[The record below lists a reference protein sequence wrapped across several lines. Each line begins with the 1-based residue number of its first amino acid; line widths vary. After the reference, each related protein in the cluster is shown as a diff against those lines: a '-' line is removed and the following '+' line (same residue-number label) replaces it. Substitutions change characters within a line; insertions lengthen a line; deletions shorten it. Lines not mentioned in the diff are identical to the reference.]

1 MRERT
6 DYRDNLAQIKEAT
19 GGKLLISFAE
29 AARILGV
36 DQKAL
41 ANTKAVL
48 DMSVEVGKQRRL
60 PVTGLARWM
69 S

>member
-19 GGKLLISFAE
+19 GGKMLISFAE

-36 DQKAL
+36 DAKAL
-41 ANTKAVL
+41 GKTKEVL
-48 DMSVEVGKQRRL
+48 DMAVEVGKQRRL
-60 PVTGLARWM
+60 PVTGLAKWI